1 MTNNDNVMKKIIF
14 SALAVCA
21 LICGCQKNDLSKT
34 SEENDKLYV
43 TIEDVASTKTLLD
56 EDNNVRWSEGDQIAA
71 FLKTSS
77 RSKYQVSSSGV
88 GNASASF
95 ECISGTSGSATG
107 KYVHNIAYYPYSDAV
122 DIDKLGDNYLL
133 DVSLPVEQRYV
144 PDSFGPGS
152 FPMVAVSEDNHLSFN
167 NVCGG
172 IKLLM
177 TGTKRVVSIKLEG
190 KNKEKLSGPAIVVAY
205 SDGTKP
211 AITMTLGASTS
222 VTLNCGHDGVQLNEN
237 EATEFIMALPPVV
250 FSKGFTVSVCTMD
263 GMVYTADT
271 DKANTVLRSSLL
283 VMTGFNLDEKPEV
296 AGTDWINNTIIEDGN
311 DLVGLVSDS
320 VTGEGI
326 PDVAVSDGYSV
337 VRTDANGVYQ
347 FKSNQKARNVFIS
360 VPAEFE
366 VPLSDKNT
374 PLFYKS
380 VLIDGTVKRNDF
392 ILAPLSSS
400 EENFT
405 FVAIGDPQV
414 KKSSHVTRFS
424 NETIN
429 DIKQTLTK
437 HQNVGKYLNAY
448 AVTLGDL
455 VHDKPELWES
465 IVKTMHDVQLGSG
478 EYLPVFQ
485 CIGNHDHDASQTS
498 DYDAVGNF
506 IRNCGPTDY
515 SFNRG
520 KVHFVVMDNVVCT
533 DSKGTT
539 WNYKSGFSD
548 EQYEWLRQDI
558 DAVDNKDDKMMIIC
572 CHIPFKSEVSF
583 KNHLQEILAM
593 MGEFNEA
600 HFMIGHTHYQ
610 QNYIH
615 KDYKTRN
622 GLPIYEHIHG
632 GACGGWWACNLNVDG
647 SPNGYSIYEIE
658 GNHMKNWVAK
668 GTGLQDD
675 CQMRVYDGNQ
685 TYTGT
690 KGYIYNWY
698 QDSVGGS
705 AGITYKGR
713 DFLKDCF
720 VVNLWNADDT
730 YWTVEFTYNGKT
742 VPMKRADSSVMDA
755 AAVSFF
761 FNECSKNTTSWT
773 KALDHFWYIE
783 SPDGLD
789 PSEVTGWTITAT
801 QTIPGSGEVNVYT
814 SNSLQVDYT
823 GF

>member
-1 MTNNDNVMKKIIF
+1 MKRIILF
-14 SALAVCA
+14 VLAVCA
-21 LICGCQKNDLSKT
+21 VICGCQKNELSKT
-34 SEENDKLYV
+34 SEANDMLYG

-56 EDNNVRWSEGDQIAA
+56 EENNVSWSQGDQIAA
-71 FLKTSS
+71 FMKTSS
-77 RSKYQVSSSGV
+77 RSKYQVSSSSV
-88 GNASASF
+88 GKTYASF
-95 ECISGTSGSATG
+95 ECIRSASGSATG
-107 KYVHNIAYYPYSDAV
+107 KYTHNVVYYPYSDAV
-122 DIDKLGDNYLL
+122 DVDKLGDNYLL
-133 DVSLPVEQRYV
+133 DVILPAEQLYV
-144 PDSFGPGS
+144 QDSFGPGA
-152 FPMVAVSEDNHLSFN
+152 FPMIAASEDNHLAFN
-167 NVCGG
+167 NICGG
-172 IKLLM
+172 MKLQLK
-177 TGTKRVVSIKLEG
+177 GTQWVASIKLEG
-190 KNKEKLSGPAIVVAY
+190 KNKEKLSGPAMVVAY
-205 SDGTKP
+205 ADGTKP
-211 AITMTLGASTS
+211 AITMSLDASTS
-222 VTLNCGHDGVQLNEN
+222 VTLNCGPEGVRLDEN
-237 EATEFIMALPPVV
+237 EVTEFIMALPPLV
-250 FSKGFTVSVCTMD
+250 FSKGFTVSVTTID
-263 GMVYTADT
+263 GNVYTVDT
-271 DKANTVLRSSLL
+271 GKANTVLRSSLL
-283 VMTGFNLDEKPEV
+283 VMPEFNLDEKPSIIR
-296 AGTDWINNTIIEDGN
+296 TDWINNTKIEEGN
-311 DLVGLVSDS
+311 DLIGLVSDP
-320 VTGEGI
+320 VTRTGI
-326 PDVAVSDGYSV
+326 PGVAVSDGYSV
-337 VRTDANGVYQ
+337 VKTDANGVYQ
-347 FKSNQKARNVFIS
+347 FKGNQKARTVFIS
-360 VPAEFE
+360 VPAEYE

-374 PLFYKS
+374 PLFYRS
-380 VLIDGTVKRNDF
+380 VSVDGGVKRNDF
-392 ILAPLSSS
+392 NLTPLSGS

-414 KKSSHVTRFS
+414 KKSSHVTRYS
-424 NETIN
+424 QETIT
-429 DIKQTLTK
+429 DIKQTLTER
-437 HQNVGKYLNAY
+437 QNAGRYMNAY
-448 AVTLGDL
+448 AVTLGDI
-455 VHDKPELWES
+455 VHDKPNLWES
-465 IVKTMHDVQLGSG
+465 VVKTMQNVQLGSG
-478 EYLPVFQ
+478 EYLPIFQ
-485 CIGNHDHDASQTS
+485 CIGNHDHDAAEPS

-558 DAVDNKDDKMMIIC
+558 DAVDNKDDKMIIIC
-572 CHIPFKSEVSF
+572 CHIPFKSEVDY
-583 KNHLQEILAM
+583 KNHLKEILAM

-622 GLPIYEHIHG
+622 GLPVYEHIHG
-632 GACGGWWACNLNVDG
+632 GACGAWWACNLNVDG

-705 AGITYKGR
+705 DGIAYKGR
-713 DFLKDCF
+713 AFLKDCF

-814 SNSLQVDYT
+814 SNALQVDYT